1 MPRRTIETLLI
12 FSLFAV
18 YAGQLP
24 PDVNESHYLTKAK
37 HGWDPLWCSDDIF
50 LASSFSHWLF
60 YQLFGWLNQF
70 FSLPVV
76 AWIGRMVTWLLLA
89 FGWQRLSSSLIKP
102 LGLSVI
108 SAALFLVLNDRF
120 HLAGEWVVGG
130 FEAKG
135 LAYFFVLMALGS
147 LVQKQL
153 KWVWLYLG
161 FACAFHVLVGGWAT
175 IALLLALMGQ
185 SVFRNSDTID
195 DQREPVSLGTALK
208 QHAGFI
214 LVGLFFAAVGGLP
227 PLLADLAADPATK
240 LEASKIYV
248 QERISHHLVFSAFSA
263 SRVAAF
269 VFLLMIFGVV
279 GSRLKRFGKS
289 HQTDWRLLFAFA
301 IGSLCISFCGLM
313 LSGVSEQA
321 PVLADHSVGLLRF
334 YWFRMADFAVPCA
347 ASLGLVAIMQLL
359 WQRGML
365 GRAVSALGAV
375 AITLAMT
382 WIGIDRHSDPR
393 PRADRATLPTY
404 EDNPERTAGTYR
416 NWLRVCDWIKNNTPA
431 DAKFI
436 TPDQQQ
442 TFKWYAHRSEVVNW
456 KDVPQDA
463 EALVDWSGRIGLLI
477 DPQRRTGRGLME
489 YSDFQLQRLAVFYG
503 ATHLLVPQWQ
513 VDLMPDTCEFKQV
526 YPIDPSTKATFVVFE
541 FPVVDE
547 E

>member
-18 YAGQLP
+18 YAGQIP

-37 HGWDPLWCSDDIF
+37 HGWDPLWCPDDIF

-76 AWIGRMVTWLLLA
+76 AWIGRIITWLLLA

-102 LGLSVI
+102 PGLSVI

-153 KWVWLYLG
+153 KWVWPYLG

-185 SVFRNSDTID
+185 AVFRSSDANE
-195 DQREPVSLGTALK
+195 QREQVSLGTVLK
-208 QHAGFI
+208 QHAGFV
-214 LVGLFFAAVGGLP
+214 LAGLLLAAVGALP
-227 PLLADLAADPATK
+227 PLLADIAANPATK
-240 LEASKIYV
+240 LMASQIYV
-248 QERISHHLVFSAFSA
+248 QARISHHLVFSAFSA
-263 SRVAAF
+263 SRVAGF
-269 VFLLMIFGVV
+269 VVLLMIFGMV
-279 GSRLKRFGKS
+279 GSRLKRLDKS
-289 HQTDWRLLFAFA
+289 RQTDWRLLFAFA

-321 PVLADHSVGLLRF
+321 SVLADHSVGLLRF

-359 WQRGML
+359 WRRGML
-365 GRAVSALGAV
+365 GRAASTFSAV
-375 AITLAMT
+375 AIALAMA

-393 PRADRATLPTY
+393 PRADQTVLPSY

-416 NWLRVCDWIKNNTPA
+416 NWLRVCDWIKNNTPT

-463 EALVDWSGRIGLLI
+463 QAMVDGSQRVGWLI
-477 DPQRRTGRGLME
+477 QPQRRAELGLMTYPDWRLRE
-489 YSDFQLQRLAVFYG
+489 LAVTYG
-503 ATHLLVPQWQ
+503 ATHLLVPQRQ
-513 VDLMPDTCEFKQV
+513 VDLITDACDFKQV
-526 YPIDPSTKATFVVFE
+526 YPVDPATKATYVVFE
-541 FPVVDE
+541 FPVADVE
-547 E
+547 